1 MMKPC
6 ETLKDVKVWATKF
19 ELPSSFQLQKPK
31 P

>member
-1 MMKPC
+1 MTKPYK
-6 ETLKDVKVWATKF
+6 TLKNVDDWAMKF